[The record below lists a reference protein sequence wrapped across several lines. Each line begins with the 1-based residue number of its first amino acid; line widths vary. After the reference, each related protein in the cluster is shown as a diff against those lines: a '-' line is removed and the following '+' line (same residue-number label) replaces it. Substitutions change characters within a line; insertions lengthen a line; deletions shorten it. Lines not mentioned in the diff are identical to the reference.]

1 MILTSAIPLD
11 LHLTVTS
18 GQLFHWSEEKD
29 KFKIVQDET
38 VFLVRQASQTEI
50 EVKQIGKAVNR
61 KEIIK
66 LLGLIPH
73 RTEVLKRLEVDP
85 LLSPFVPAYR
95 GLSIMRQHPYECL
108 ISFMAS
114 AMSNI
119 PRIMRNLRDLRTQSG
134 TPITGTCEKSF
145 PFPEQIIQMGESGL
159 RQIGLG
165 YRARFIYDTCTA
177 MRHGGI
183 QLIHWTNKTSLE
195 LTSALT
201 SFPGVGKKIAECTA
215 LFGFGRWDCFPVD
228 VWVKRALLTI
238 NPKLNGMSADNL
250 CEWRK
255 EQWGSDAGLAQQILF
270 CVARDGRIPR

>member
-1 MILTSAIPLD
+1 
-11 LHLTVTS
+11 
-18 GQLFHWSEEKD
+18 
-29 KFKIVQDET
+29 
-38 VFLVRQASQTEI
+38 
-50 EVKQIGKAVNR
+50 
-61 KEIIK
+61 
-66 LLGLIPH
+66 
-73 RTEVLKRLEVDP
+73 
-85 LLSPFVPAYR
+85 
-95 GLSIMRQHPYECL
+95 
-108 ISFMAS
+108 
-114 AMSNI
+114 MSNI

-134 TPITGTCEKSF
+134 TPITGTGEKSF

-183 QLIHWTNKTSLE
+183 QLIHWTNKTTLE
-195 LTSALT
+195 LTDALT

-250 CEWRK
+250 CEWGK
-255 EQWGSDAGLAQQILF
+255 EQWGSNAGLAQQILF
-270 CVARDGRIPR
+270 CAARDGRIPR